1 MPTTPHPRAHT
12 HTHTHPGVNRH
23 KTSTHMHA
31 GTHWYTHTHTHTC
44 THTHTHALYRGN
56 VCECCLLL
64 QMMSM
69 DGSLAACL
77 VCGDRAS
84 GYHYSVFSCEG
95 CKGFFKRTV
104 QKNLLYSCKDTGNCV
119 INKFTRNSCQHC
131 RFLKCISM
139 GMKKEGVFLFVCV
152 CVCLCVCVGVCVCVC
167 VCLCVCLC
175 VCVWVCAHVCVFV
188 CVCVCVYASACTDS
202 RTLLDDADS
211 YHSMP
216 WSEPFLRCGGEGC
229 VHRWYAV
236 WCRSFK
242 LHILI
247 Q

>member
-1 MPTTPHPRAHT
+1 MQAHTDT
-12 HTHTHPGVNRH
+12 HTH
-23 KTSTHMHA
+23 A
-31 GTHWYTHTHTHTC
+31 
-44 THTHTHALYRGN
+44 HTHTHALYRGN

-152 CVCLCVCVGVCVCVC
+152 CVCVFVCVWGVCVCVC

-175 VCVWVCAHVCVFV
+175 VCV
-188 CVCVCVYASACTDS
+188 
-202 RTLLDDADS
+202 
-211 YHSMP
+211 
-216 WSEPFLRCGGEGC
+216 
-229 VHRWYAV
+229 
-236 WCRSFK
+236 
-242 LHILI
+242 
-247 Q
+247 